1 MERDGEEIE
10 REIKRKRQREIIE
23 RRCGEIENRERER
36 EREWEQIIET
46 LELQFAVP
54 GGPPIP
60 ANCNSKVPPEA

>member
-1 MERDGEEIE
+1 VGQSGEKE
-10 REIKRKRQREIIE
+10 REGESE
-23 RRCGEIENRERER
+23 RVRERER